1 MQNTLMHLISFSN
14 SKKEKIFSTLISI
27 DIKETERILISVQV
41 GFFTITFLYDLTITS
56 SVTTPFS

>member
-14 SKKEKIFSTLISI
+14 RKEEKIFSTLISI

>member
-1 MQNTLMHLISFSN
+1 MKNTLMHLISFSN
-14 SKKEKIFSTLISI
+14 RKKEKIFSTLISI